1 MQNHRKFFTT
11 SEIIFIMKVRE
22 KGRNFIKKSRNFMV
36 KVSIKTFTG
45 VRAKERKEM
54 LAKLGYDLRKIK
66 GVNELCAVKKNGK
79 IV

>member
-1 MQNHRKFFTT
+1 
-11 SEIIFIMKVRE
+11 
-22 KGRNFIKKSRNFMV
+22 MV

-66 GVNELCAVKKNGK
+66 GVNEICAVKKNGK